1 MTLDALKSDNLLTLK
16 LATIKAKIW
25 SAAATGLLQCETS
38 QVSTEYFHKNEK
50 QLGEK
55 KNLSEQQ
62 KENDWKPTCRQNH
75 YIQQRAQILQDKLQ
89 RNGNIEIIQFSPWLP
104 LSTLQQVMQLW
115 RLVIKLLTAGL
126 QVYKIAAGT
135 S

>member
-1 MTLDALKSDNLLTLK
+1 MKNNL
-16 LATIKAKIW
+16 
-25 SAAATGLLQCETS
+25 
-38 QVSTEYFHKNEK
+38 V
-50 QLGEK
+50 K
-55 KNLSEQQ
+55 KNQQLSEHQQ
-62 KENDWKPTCRQNH
+62 ENDWKPTRRQNH

-104 LSTLQQVMQLW
+104 LSALQQVMQLW